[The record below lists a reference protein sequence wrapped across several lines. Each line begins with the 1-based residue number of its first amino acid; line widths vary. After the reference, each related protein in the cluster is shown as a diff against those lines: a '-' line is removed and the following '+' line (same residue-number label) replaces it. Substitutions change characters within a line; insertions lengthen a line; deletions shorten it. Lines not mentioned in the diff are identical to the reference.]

1 MKPVAMHDS
10 KPAII
15 VNVVHVSMWQAALK
29 FMVLLLIL
37 SFGMMGTS
45 LADST
50 QNSRDQAVELSRNA
64 NEAFENGDVD
74 TAYENYTAA
83 EKIFQSRADN
93 NPSDLQAQQ
102 DLAVI
107 NERLGDLYVRMN
119 KGIKAHFAYV
129 RSISILERLH
139 NDDPDNVWLLQ
150 SIVVG
155 NLKLGD
161 LYVWLGKA
169 EKAAT
174 AYEQGVAYCEELF
187 AVSPENIDARRNLC
201 LLWYRHGCL
210 LNKLELTDKAE
221 TARGHEMAA
230 REAVL
235 SLDADK
241 GKEAIFLSYKLLGEQ
256 YDLVGQWADS
266 ITTFHTSLGL
276 LNSLLHDDPTNIQY
290 QWELSS
296 VLRNLGKAHAQL
308 GQFDDAITA
317 YERVLD
323 IEKQL
328 VESVPDNYDFRRNPI
343 VTHYKIGKIHEASGK
358 TGAALQE
365 YKSALSLAKKMIEK
379 NPEEAQLQQDVSEI
393 MKKINDLEN

>member
-1 MKPVAMHDS
+1 MHDS

-15 VNVVHVSMWQAALK
+15 VSVVQVSMWQAALK

-50 QNSRDQAVELSRNA
+50 PNSRDQAVELSRNA
-64 NEAFENGDVD
+64 NEAFLNGDVD
-74 TAYENYTAA
+74 TAYVNYSTA
-83 EKIFQSRADN
+83 EKIFQARADD
-93 NPSDLQAQQ
+93 NPSDLQAQK

-107 NERLGDLYVRMN
+107 NERLGDLYVRME
-119 KGIKAHFAYV
+119 KGVKAHFAYV
-129 RSISILERLH
+129 RSTSILEKLH
-139 NDDPDNVWLLQ
+139 NNNPADVWLLQ

-174 AYEQGVAYCEELF
+174 AYEQGVEYCEKSF
-187 AVSPENIDARRNLC
+187 SVFPENIDVRRNLC

-210 LNKLELTDKAE
+210 LNKLGLADKAE
-221 TARGHEMAA
+221 TARSYEMAA

-235 SLDADK
+235 SLDANK
-241 GKEAIFLSYKLLGEQ
+241 GKEAVFLSYKLLGEQ

-266 ITTFHTSLGL
+266 ITTFHTSLDL
-276 LNSLLHDDPTNIQY
+276 LNSLLHDDPTSIKY

-308 GQFDDAITA
+308 GQFDDAIAA
-317 YERVLD
+317 YERALG

-328 VESVPDNYDFRRNPI
+328 VESVPDNYNFRRDPI
-343 VTHYKIGKIHEASGK
+343 VTHYKIGKIHEASGR

-365 YKSALSLAKKMIEK
+365 YKSALSLAKEMIE
-379 NPEEAQLQQDVSEI
+379 NTPEESQLQQDVSEI
-393 MKKINDLEN
+393 TKRINALGN